1 MKMLEVTCDTL
12 EIFFK
17 KYYDRTHEI
26 IEHLANKGH
35 EKEQSEPESTNP
47 EAVSFFFSEDFF
59 FLVETLTN
67 YVNVAIKNE

>member
-1 MKMLEVTCDTL
+1 MVEQKNSNKEDQYISDLNKNQDKPTSAMKMLEVTCDTL

-35 EKEQSEPESTNP
+35 EKEQSEP
-47 EAVSFFFSEDFF
+47 
-59 FLVETLTN
+59 
-67 YVNVAIKNE
+67 